1 MKHIW
6 IAIVAVVILFYTM
19 IGTAS
24 AEWIALVMPSRSPI
38 SEPLTMVMLGS
49 GLIGAAFF
57 IRKSTIDSQPDDN
70 NPHTKP
76 TKTSA

>member
-49 GLIGAAFF
+49 GLIGVAYF
-57 IRKSTIDSQPDDN
+57 IRKSTIDSQPYDLR
-70 NPHTKP
+70 PHTKP
-76 TKTSA
+76 SKTSA